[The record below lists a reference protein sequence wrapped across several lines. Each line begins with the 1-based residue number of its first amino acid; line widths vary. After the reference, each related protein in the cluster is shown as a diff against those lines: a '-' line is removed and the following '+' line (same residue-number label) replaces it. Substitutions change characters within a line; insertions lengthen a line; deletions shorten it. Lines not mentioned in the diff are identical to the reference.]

1 MILIGVAAF
10 IVLQTAI
17 GLYVAR
23 KVGGSSTNFIVA
35 GRGLIL
41 PLAAATLMAQAV
53 DTNATLGNTDLTA
66 EFGFWAGASLPIGL
80 ALCLLIT
87 GLFFAKPLN
96 RMGLMTLPDFFRRKY
111 GRSVEVLAS
120 LIMILSFSILLAGN
134 LVAGGYLFQ
143 TFLGTSYALGVLLLA
158 LILLVY
164 TLPGGLFADVYTSV
178 LQIGAAFLAAVALLV
193 YIGANYGISIPA
205 GMGPFAFEQLTDPA
219 AGAYINWATLIALGL
234 GDIVAID
241 FMQRVFAARNPQTA
255 QRACFAGCVGTLA
268 IGVPFAMVALSAGS
282 ILEGLGVEPG
292 GDPILYTLLQEA
304 TPPILV
310 VLVLAGIVAASLSTG
325 DGAIL
330 GVSAVSTRN
339 VMGIREEEY
348 VGSRDKLLLATRVMM
363 VPITLLG
370 IFFALRVPETGILLT
385 LAFDVVLAGLFAPFA
400 LGLFWSKANTPA
412 ALAAIVLGSGTRL
425 AFFVL
430 TPTVY
435 GAENTLIY
443 LPNDLIPATFDG
455 LPTLISPLV
464 GLGAFVILALSTQ
477 DTYAPSVLDRHSRPV
492 PELARAEG

>member
-1 MILIGVAAF
+1 MILIGVAIF

-66 EFGFWAGASLPIGL
+66 QFGFWSGASLPIGL
-80 ALCLLIT
+80 ALCLLLT
-87 GLFFAKPLN
+87 GLFFAKPMN
-96 RMGLMTLPDFFRRKY
+96 RMGLMTLPDFYRRKY
-111 GRSVEVLAS
+111 GRSVEVIAS

-143 TFLGTSYALGVLLLA
+143 TFLGTSYAMGVLLLS

-164 TLPGGLFADVYTSV
+164 TLPGGLFSDVYTSV
-178 LQIGAAFLAAVALLV
+178 LQIGTAFLAAVALLV
-193 YIGANYGISIPA
+193 YVGASYGITIPA
-205 GMGPFAFEQLTDPA
+205 GMGPFALEQLANPE
-219 AGAYINWATLIALGL
+219 AGAYINWATLAALGL

-241 FMQRVFAARNPQTA
+241 FMQRVFAARNPETA
-255 QRACFAGCVGTLA
+255 RRACFAGCIGTLA
-268 IGVPFAMVALSAGS
+268 VGVPFAIVALSAGS
-282 ILEGLGVEPG
+282 VLEGLGVKPG

-304 TPPILV
+304 TPPLLI
-310 VLVLAGIVAASLSTG
+310 VLVLSGIVAASLSTG

-339 VMGIREEEY
+339 VLGIREEEHA
-348 VGSRDKLLLATRVMM
+348 GSRDRLLLATRLAMI
-363 VPITLLG
+363 PITLLG
-370 IFFALRVPETGILLT
+370 IFFALRVPQTGILLT
-385 LAFDVVLAGLFAPFA
+385 LAFDVVLAGLFAPFV

-412 ALAAIVLGSGTRL
+412 ALAAIILGSGTRL
-425 AFFVL
+425 ILFVL
-430 TPTVY
+430 SPTVY
-435 GAENTLIY
+435 GVENTLLY
-443 LPNDLIPATFDG
+443 LPNDMIPATFDG

-464 GLGAFVILALSTQ
+464 GLSAFALLAFSTQ
-477 DTYAPSVLDRHSRPV
+477 DTYAPARLDHPGS
-492 PELARAEG
+492 PEVAEAT